1 MRKYF
6 TLLIIYITFGLSV
19 QLQAQN
25 SNDVN
30 NYNKIFQ
37 YSPWVDSVY
46 NSLSYEEKISQLFMV
61 AAYSNKGE
69 KHISEIKYL
78 VEKYNIGGLIFF
90 QGNPHAQA
98 KLTNYYQSI
107 SKTPLLVGL
116 DAEWGLA
123 MRLDNTIKYPRQMT
137 LGAIQNDS
145 LIYQMGADIAEQLKR
160 IGVQVNFAPVSD
172 INNNPR
178 NPVINSRSFGEDR
191 ENVAQ
196 KSIAY
201 MKGMQDNF
209 VLATAKHFPGHGDTD
224 KDSHETLPTIK
235 HSRQRLD
242 SLELY
247 PFKQMINSGVGGIMV
262 AHLNVPAL
270 EKDNLPSTLS
280 KNIVTNILKGELGFE
295 GLAITDALNMKG
307 ITNDYNH
314 GDIEAM
320 ALLAG
325 NDILL
330 FPQYVSRSISK
341 IKHYVRRGYI
351 TKGQINES
359 CKKIL
364 ALKYWSG
371 LNNVKTKS
379 NIIGDT
385 INLNNIDKDLN
396 KIKYELSKRK
406 LIEES
411 ITLVENK
418 NKLIPLRRLDT
429 LKIASL
435 ALGEKEINKFQ
446 NILRNYLSVDNYVAE
461 GNTDFLL
468 KKLSQYNLVILGIH
482 NTNNSPYRNFG
493 VKHQYIDFINKLSQ
507 KTKVIVD
514 VFANPYS
521 LQLFNDID
529 VDGLIMSYQDD
540 DITQSFSAQLIFGG
554 IAAKGELPVSIK
566 PKYPIRTGIKTKI
579 L

>member
-468 KKLSQYNLVILGIH
+468 KKLSEYITHISLRIEILV
-482 NTNNSPYRNFG
+482 
-493 VKHQYIDFINKLSQ
+493 
-507 KTKVIVD
+507 
-514 VFANPYS
+514 
-521 LQLFNDID
+521 
-529 VDGLIMSYQDD
+529 
-540 DITQSFSAQLIFGG
+540 
-554 IAAKGELPVSIK
+554 
-566 PKYPIRTGIKTKI
+566 
-579 L
+579 